1 MSSCWP
7 RTPEYRSRGK
17 WEKIPGTVNTGS
29 CRCFANISGTLQVLC
44 SHLLRSHAMAYPL
57 CYQCHSDLPRAPSSP
72 NISTLSNPKGK
83 CYLALLLPPQCL
95 WWSGRWL
102 PHQKLRFLLFIA
114 SNFFLDTFRD
124 YLPRES
130 RALPHGPWPYVR
142 VT

>member
-57 CYQCHSDLPRAPSSP
+57 A
-72 NISTLSNPKGK
+72 ISVTVTS
-83 CYLALLLPPQCL
+83 LALPLHQTSPLSATRKENAIWRCYSLRSVCGGRADGYHIKNCASCCL
-95 WWSGRWL
+95 S
-102 PHQKLRFLLFIA
+102 LRTSSWILFVITCPG
-114 SNFFLDTFRD
+114 SPGHCRM
-124 YLPRES
+124 
-130 RALPHGPWPYVR
+130 ALGLMFG
-142 VT
+142 